1 MTTPAPPDPIP
12 VDLMVDG
19 TAWVEWPHLTGRK
32 RYERFAAVTAAGD
45 VLLPPLGFNLS
56 ETAVGEDLA
65 ADQRIVFRRREAR
78 LYVDTGY
85 LAKLFPEDE
94 ARIEYVADAVR
105 RAVSTTRKSE

>member
-1 MTTPAPPDPIP
+1 MSERAPPDPIP

-32 RYERFAAVTAAGD
+32 RYERFAAVTAGGD

-56 ETAVGEDLA
+56 ETAVAEEIG
-65 ADQRIVFRRREAR
+65 ADPTIVFRRREAR

-94 ARIEYVADAVR
+94 ARIGYVADAVR
-105 RAVSTTRKSE
+105 RAVSTTSKSE